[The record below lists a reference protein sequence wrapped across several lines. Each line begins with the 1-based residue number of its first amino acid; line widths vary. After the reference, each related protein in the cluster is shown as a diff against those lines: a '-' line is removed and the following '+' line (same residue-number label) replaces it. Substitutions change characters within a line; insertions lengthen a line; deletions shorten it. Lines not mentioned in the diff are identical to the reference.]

1 MKEIQFP
8 IRKLPE
14 MFCFGGYNTTIQI
27 DKIKN
32 IEVLYYYE
40 DFKTDR
46 RNPILYIEL
55 KNDIL
60 VTVDFETIEEAEE
73 ALKEFKKHCI
83 FKRVK

>member
-8 IRKLPE
+8 IKKLPE

-32 IEVLYYYE
+32 IEVLYYE

-46 RNPILYIEL
+46 YIPILHIEL
-55 KNDIL
+55 INDIL